1 MPYIEHRFPARRAG
15 LAGVMLVLSL
25 LLGCATPP
33 AAPVRSFAPP
43 AQWSGG
49 ASAASSAQVPAAAW
63 WRDFGSAEL
72 DTLVESA
79 LQANRDLRV
88 AAARVAQARAL
99 VDGSDAERLPQ
110 LGLAAGATRGRQSG
124 ADPRV
129 DGVFGG
135 FRASWELDVFSGKA
149 LASAAA
155 ARDAHGAEMAQQAAR
170 VALAADVAT
179 AYFEI
184 QALSRREA
192 VAAEAVVALERQ
204 IEVAR
209 RRFEA
214 GQLGSLEIDRYT
226 SELRQEKANVAQ
238 LHGAWQVR
246 QRQLAV
252 LMGAVQPPAGSP
264 WAGWAGWESDH
275 AAVPIAP
282 LPAELLERRPDVQR
296 SALAV
301 EAAAARVGV
310 AKSDL
315 YPRIQIDWDG
325 RKERL
330 RVQGVDAATTLVVGY
345 GVSLSLPLFDG
356 GRIRANIAI
365 QEARAQEAMAEYEK
379 AMLGALAD
387 VETAFAQLSSSQAS
401 VTELEQALIASTD
414 AAGKSER
421 LFQAGLTDLNT
432 VLDVRRSRLRAQDA
446 LLQARGARWVAA
458 VSIRRAFA
466 GAV

>member
-1 MPYIEHRFPARRAG
+1 MPHTPSRTPGRQAG
-15 LAGVMLVLSL
+15 LAAVTLALST
-25 LLGCATPP
+25 LLGCATPLSP
-33 AAPVRSFAPP
+33 PGRPFELP

-49 ASAASSAQVPAAAW
+49 KTAADAPKQRTDAW
-63 WRDFGSAEL
+63 WNDFGSAEL
-72 DTLVESA
+72 DALVESA

-99 VDGSDAERLPQ
+99 VDGSDADRLPQ
-110 LGLAAGATRGRQSG
+110 LGLAAGATRGRDSG
-124 ADPRV
+124 ADPKADV
-129 DGVFGG
+129 AYGG
-135 FRASWELDVFSGKA
+135 FRASWELDVFSRMA
-149 LASAAA
+149 LASAAS
-155 ARDAHGAEMAQQAAR
+155 ARDAQGAELAQQASR
-170 VALAADVAT
+170 IALAAEVAT

-184 QALSRREA
+184 QALARREV
-192 VAAEAVVALERQ
+192 VAGEAIVALERQ
-204 IEVAR
+204 VEVAR

-214 GQLGSLEIDRYT
+214 GQIGSLDIDRYT
-226 SELRQEKANVAQ
+226 SELRQEKATAAQ
-238 LHGAWQVR
+238 LQGALQVR
-246 QRQLAV
+246 QRQLTV
-252 LMGAVQPPAGSP
+252 LIGAVQVPVDTP
-264 WAGWAGWESDH
+264 WAGWGNDNVAAPAG
-275 AAVPIAP
+275 P

-296 SALAV
+296 SALTV

-310 AKSDL
+310 AKTDL
-315 YPRIQIDWDG
+315 YPRIQIDWAG

-330 RVQGVDAATTLVVGY
+330 RLQGVDAATTVVVGY
-345 GVSLSLPLFDG
+345 GVSVALPIFDG

-365 QEARAQEAMAEYEK
+365 HEARAQEAMAEYEK

-387 VETAFAQLSSSQAS
+387 VETAFAQLNTSEAS
-401 VTELEQALIASTD
+401 VAELEQAMIASTD
-414 AAGKSER
+414 ADAKSER

>member
-1 MPYIEHRFPARRAG
+1 
-15 LAGVMLVLSL
+15 MLST

-33 AAPVRSFAPP
+33 SLPARSFDLP

-49 ASAASSAQVPAAAW
+49 KAAADAPTQRTDAW
-63 WRDFGSAEL
+63 WTDFGSTEL
-72 DTLVESA
+72 DALVESA

-99 VDGSDAERLPQ
+99 ADGSDADRLPQ
-110 LGLAAGATRGRQSG
+110 LGLVAGATRGRDSG
-124 ADPRV
+124 ADPKADV
-129 DGVFGG
+129 AYAG

-149 LASAAA
+149 LASAASA
-155 ARDAHGAEMAQQAAR
+155 HDAQGAELAQQAAR
-170 VALAADVAT
+170 IALAAEVAT
-179 AYFEI
+179 AYVEL
-184 QALSRREA
+184 QALARREV
-192 VAAEAVVALERQ
+192 VAGEGVAALERQ
-204 IEVAR
+204 IAVAR
-209 RRFEA
+209 RRFDA
-214 GQLGSLEIDRYT
+214 GQLGSLDIDRYT
-226 SELRQEKANVAQ
+226 SELRQEKANAAQ
-238 LHGAWQVR
+238 LHGALQVR

-252 LMGAVQPPAGSP
+252 LVGAVQVPAGAP
-264 WAGWAGWESDH
+264 WAGWGNDGV
-275 AAVPIAP
+275 AAPAAP
-282 LPAELLERRPDVQR
+282 LPAELLERRPDVKR
-296 SALAV
+296 GALAV

-310 AKSDL
+310 AKTDL
-315 YPRIQIDWDG
+315 YPRIQIDWAG

-330 RVQGVDAATTLVVGY
+330 RVQGGDAATTLVVGY
-345 GVSLSLPLFDG
+345 GVSLSLPIFDG

-365 QEARAQEAMAEYEK
+365 HEARAQEAMAEYEK

-387 VETAFAQLSSSQAS
+387 VEVAFTQLNTSEAS
-401 VTELEQALIASTD
+401 VAELEQAMIASTD
-414 AAGKSER
+414 AAAKSER